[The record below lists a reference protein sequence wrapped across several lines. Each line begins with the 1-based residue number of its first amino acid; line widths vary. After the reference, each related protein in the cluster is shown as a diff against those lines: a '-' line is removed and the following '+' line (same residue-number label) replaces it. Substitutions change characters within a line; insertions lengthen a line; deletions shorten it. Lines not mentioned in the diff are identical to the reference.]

1 MTTIHSYTGD
11 QPTLDTMHKDLYR
24 ARAAAMSMIP
34 TSTGAAKAVGL
45 VLPELNGKLDGFSM
59 RVPTINVS
67 AVDLTFV
74 AERATS
80 IDEINEVLKAASEG
94 ELKGVLAYN
103 DEPLVSIE
111 DRISAIEKGEV
122 DIECGTSTVT
132 LSRRERV
139 DFTLMTFITGSAI
152 LSRKGKAVTNIDDL
166 DKKRIAVVAGTT
178 TEDVVRRVAEVND
191 FRIKITPIKTHN
203 EGMELLNKGKVD
215 GYASDRAMLIG
226 QVFRNA
232 NTANEYS
239 MTRTALSFE
248 PYAFMIARG
257 DTEFRLAADRALA
270 SLFRTARIRRIYQN
284 WFGRYGEPLSPIVE
298 AMYQFQA
305 VGE

>member
-1 MTTIHSYTGD
+1 MGAPMLRLRIASLVLFMIAGTAIADS
-11 QPTLDTMHKDLYR
+11 PTL
-24 ARAAAMSMIP
+24 ARIAETGEFRIGYVPDAAPLSFRDDDGNV
-34 TSTGAAKAVGL
+34 TGY
-45 VLPELNGKLDGFSM
+45 
-59 RVPTINVS
+59 
-67 AVDLTFV
+67 
-74 AERATS
+74 S
-80 IDEINEVLKAASEG
+80 IDLCRHIASAIRFDLGLE
-94 ELKGVLAYN
+94 KV
-103 DEPLVSIE
+103 DIKFTPLVSIE
-111 DRISAIEKGEV
+111 DRINAVEKNEV
-122 DIECGTSTVT
+122 DIECGTTTVT

-139 DFTLMTFITGSAI
+139 DFTLMTFITGSAV
-152 LSRKGKAVTNIDDL
+152 LSRKDNPVTTIDQL

-178 TEDVVRRVAEVND
+178 TEDVIRRVAEVND
-191 FRIKITPIKTHN
+191 FRIKLTPIKAHN
-203 EGMELLNKGKVD
+203 EGMELLNEGKVD

-232 NTANEYS
+232 NVANDYM

-248 PYAFMIARG
+248 PYAFMISRG

>member
-1 MTTIHSYTGD
+1 MHRYCTVILAAFVLSTAAFAES
-11 QPTLDTMHKDLYR
+11 PTLAHI
-24 ARAAAMSMIP
+24 AE
-34 TSTGAAKAVGL
+34 TGSIRIGYVPDAPPL
-45 VLPELNGKLDGFSM
+45 SFDDEDG
-59 RVPTINVS
+59 NV
-67 AVDLTFV
+67 AGY
-74 AERATS
+74 S
-80 IDEINEVLKAASEG
+80 IDLCRHIASAIRFDLGLEKIDI
-94 ELKGVLAYN
+94 EFK
-103 DEPLVSIE
+103 PLVSME
-111 DRISAIEKGEV
+111 QRIDAVASGEV
-122 DIECGTSTVT
+122 DIECGATTVT

-152 LSRKGKAVTNIDDL
+152 LSRKEKAISVVDEL

-178 TEDVVRRVAEVND
+178 TEDIVRRVAEVND
-191 FRIKITPIKTHN
+191 FRIKVVPIKTHD
-203 EGMELLNKGKVD
+203 EGMDLLNEGKVD

-232 NTANEYS
+232 NAVNEYT
-239 MTRTALSFE
+239 MTGSALSFE
-248 PYAFMIARG
+248 PYAFMIKRG

-270 SLFRTARIRRIYQN
+270 SLYRTARIRRIYQN